1 MSASTPPV
9 VPSVESSTCID
20 AEPFALQVTDDSM
33 EPEFRRECIVVI
45 DPTGAVRDGAY
56 VFAEVDGEFIFRR
69 LRLDGRR
76 AWLEALNSAYP
87 PLDLEQ
93 GVAAVKGVVVQRTG
107 TRRRDHKRYD

>member
-1 MSASTPPV
+1 MSPTT
-9 VPSVESSTCID
+9 ESGVCVD

-45 DPTGAVRDGAY
+45 DPTGVIRDGAY
-56 VFAEVDGEFIFRR
+56 VFAEVDGGFIFRR
-69 LRLDGRR
+69 LRLEGKR
-76 AWLEALNSAYP
+76 AWLEALNGAYP
-87 PLDLEQ
+87 ALELDR